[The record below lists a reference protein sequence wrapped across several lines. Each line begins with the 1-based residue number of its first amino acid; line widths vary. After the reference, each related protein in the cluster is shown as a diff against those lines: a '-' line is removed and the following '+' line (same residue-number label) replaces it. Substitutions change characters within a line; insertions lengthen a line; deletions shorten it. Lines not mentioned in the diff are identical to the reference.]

1 MSKTVSRI
9 VGVIWLVGL
18 LTPALATEQIYH
30 PINPVL
36 GGNPNNGPALLSAAQ
51 SQGEGAKSGNQGPD
65 LTPLADALKG
75 SGTTTTPPAS
85 GSTPPRSNQPQLF
98 EATALP
104 TRSPLRLDN
113 SSSPH

>member
-85 GSTPPRSNQPQLF
+85 GSTPPAQQPAATFRSNSVANPL
-98 EATALP
+98 AT
-104 TRSPLRLDN
+104 
-113 SSSPH
+113 SSGRF